1 METNSNVINLED
13 KFARF
18 SDHWSPKL
26 IAELNGQAVKLAKV
40 RGEFVWHDHAGED
53 ELFLV
58 HRGVLYIDFED
69 RPTATL
75 RAGDMLVV
83 PRGIKH
89 CPRTDPGKEVW
100 IMLIEPL
107 STRHTGDVEHALT
120 RHDTP
125 RI

>member
-1 METNSNVINLED
+1 MEMHVAPIRLDD

-18 SDHWSPKL
+18 SDHWSPKV
-26 IAELNGQAVKLAKV
+26 IAELNGQAVKVAKV
-40 RGEFVWHDHAGED
+40 SGEFVWHDHATED

-69 RPTATL
+69 RPTVTL
-75 RAGDMLVV
+75 TAGDLYVV
-83 PRGIKH
+83 PRGVRH
-89 CPRTDPGKEVW
+89 RPRTDAGEEAW
-100 IMLIEPL
+100 IVLVEPL
-107 STRHTGDVEHALT
+107 TTRHTGDVEHPLT